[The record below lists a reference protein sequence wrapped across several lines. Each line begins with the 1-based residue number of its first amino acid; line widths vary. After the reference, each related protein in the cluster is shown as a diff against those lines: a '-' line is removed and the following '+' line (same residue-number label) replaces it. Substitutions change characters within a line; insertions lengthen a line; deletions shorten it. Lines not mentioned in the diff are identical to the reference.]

1 MREFERRLYMHI
13 PDGYLGPETYGGF
26 WAIMVP
32 IWMVASKKVK
42 QSLEATRIPYLAMA
56 SAFSLVAMMFTVPLP
71 GGTTGHITG
80 STLVAV
86 LLGPWAAILA
96 ISVALIIQ
104 ALVFGD
110 GGITAIGANCFN
122 IAFIGATTG
131 YGICM
136 LITKVVSKAK
146 TRFSEAKRT
155 SPPQDLLTSLIAAGV
170 ASYFAIN
177 LGGLFT
183 ALELGLQPLLHP
195 GGSEA
200 SLYFPFPLKIAI
212 PAVMIPHLTAVGLLE
227 VTVTV
232 LVLLVIFKSQPTMIG
247 WIKNISFLV
256 MVILI
261 AILPSSLLAHDFW
274 IEKKGN
280 EFMVVFG
287 HGTQR
292 LEFEPSKIKNVK
304 AFDLRGKEVG
314 VNKEKRG
321 TGILLKTD
329 EPPSLLFVEID
340 DGYWSKT
347 IYGWKNLPKRKASR
361 VVESFR
367 SFYYSKALLSW
378 GEAVQRPLND
388 AKLDILPLENPFE
401 LREGN
406 VLPVRILYQGKPI
419 SGLEVEGGDHQ
430 KIATTDKEGV
440 ARLKVSKGHQVFSV
454 NYKEPIKNDPDADSL
469 RITSTLTFEVTK

>member
-1 MREFERRLYMHI
+1 MHI

-42 QSLEATRIPYLAMA
+42 QSLEATHVPYLAMA
-56 SAFSLVAMMFTVPLP
+56 SAFSLIAMMFTVPLP

-96 ISVALIIQ
+96 VSVALMIQ

-110 GGITAIGANCFN
+110 GGITSIGANCFN
-122 IAFIGATTG
+122 IAFIGAMVG
-131 YGICM
+131 YGIYRFISRLGSK
-136 LITKVVSKAK
+136 LIDQPQEAGK
-146 TRFSEAKRT
+146 TSRASNLFLH
-155 SPPQDLLTSLIAAGV
+155 LLGAGI
-170 ASYFAIN
+170 ASYISIN

-183 ALELGLQPLLHP
+183 AVELGLQPLFHP
-195 GGSEA
+195 AGSGA

-212 PAVMIPHLTAVGLLE
+212 PAVMVPHLTAVGLLE

-232 LVLLVIFKSQPTMIG
+232 LVLLVILKSQPA
-247 WIKNISFLV
+247 LV
-256 MVILI
+256 NRMKTVCFVSMVILI
-261 AILPSSLLAHDFW
+261 AVLPTLVFAHDFW

-280 EFMVVFG
+280 EFMVVYG
-287 HGTQR
+287 HGSQR
-292 LEFEPSKIKNVK
+292 LEFEPSKIKTIK
-304 AFDLRGKEVG
+304 AFDLKGKEVE

-321 TGILLKTD
+321 TGIALKTV
-329 EPPSLLFVEID
+329 ESPSLFFVEID

-347 IYGWKNLPKRKASR
+347 IYGWKNLPKTKASR

-378 GEAVQRPLND
+378 GEAVQRPLSD
-388 AKLDILPLENPFE
+388 ARLDILPIENPFE
-401 LREGN
+401 LKEGN
-406 VLPVRILYQGKPI
+406 LLPIRVLYQGKPI
-419 SGLEVEGGDHQ
+419 SDLEVEGGDHK
-430 KIATTDKEGV
+430 KISTTDKEGV
-440 ARLKVSKGHQVFSV
+440 AKLKISKGHQVFSV